1 MELDQSIDEW
11 LLKLGHAENRRT
23 RVRQKLLEHM
33 AAALVLK
40 TLDVFPEEQTPPRSP
55 DKTDSPPIA
64 KRQDVE
70 SIKIYAGVELHAL
83 FANIEKEMER
93 MVNHE
98 SPDTSPTHCPQ
109 GH

>member
-1 MELDQSIDEW
+1 
-11 LLKLGHAENRRT
+11 
-23 RVRQKLLEHM
+23 M

-55 DKTDSPPIA
+55 DKTDFPPIA

-70 SIKIYAGVELHAL
+70 SIKIYADAELQAL

-93 MVNHE
+93 MVNNG
-98 SPDTSPTHCPQ
+98 SPSSSPEPYPQ
-109 GH
+109 VC